1 MANNNKILLRV
12 RNREKIIFE
21 GQVKSL
27 SSVNKVGK
35 FDVLARHA
43 NFISLVQ
50 ESLVIRKAN
59 GQKQTVAIDNGV
71 LRVSKNQA
79 EVYLGIK

>member
-21 GQVKSL
+21 GQIRSL
-27 SSVNKVGK
+27 SSINKVGK
-35 FDVLARHA
+35 FDVLVRHA

-50 ESLVIRKAN
+50 ESLVIRKVN
-59 GQKQTVAIDNGV
+59 GQKQTIAIDNGV

-79 EVYLGIK
+79 EIYLGIK